1 MIGRRVKEIRVKKK
15 LSLSQLAERAEIAK
29 SYLSNIERD
38 ICINPTIDV
47 VEKLAKSLKVHPAV
61 LLSWEIKELG
71 SESVEDSF
79 SCIKNQINTLDS
91 IQLKELRDS
100 IDVIVWK
107 REKVPLS
114 DLGNLI

>member
-61 LLSWEIKELG
+61 LLSWEIKEEG
-71 SESVEDSF
+71 NERVEEYF
-79 SCIKNQINTLDS
+79 RCIKKQINTIDS
-91 IQLKELRDS
+91 IEMKE
-100 IDVIVWK
+100 I
-107 REKVPLS
+107 RE
-114 DLGNLI
+114 

>member
-1 MIGRRVKEIRVKKK
+1 MIGRRVKEIRMQKK

-29 SYLSNIERD
+29 SYLSNLERD

-47 VEKLAKSLKVHPAV
+47 VEKLAKALKVHPAV

-71 SESVEDSF
+71 SGMGDSF
-79 SCIKNQINTLDS
+79 SCIKSHISTLDS
-91 IQLKELRDS
+91 LQLKELRDS
-100 IDVIVWK
+100 IDIVVWK
-107 REKVPLS
+107 REKVPLI

>member
-1 MIGRRVKEIRVKKK
+1 MIGRRVKEIRMQKK
-15 LSLSQLAERAEIAK
+15 LSLSQLAERADIAK
-29 SYLSNIERD
+29 SYLSNMERE

-47 VEKLAKSLKVHPAV
+47 VEKLAQALKVHPAV

-71 SESVEDSF
+71 SESMDDSF
-79 SCIKNQINTLDS
+79 SCIKSHISTLDS
-91 IQLKELRDS
+91 LQLKELRDS
-100 IDVIVWK
+100 IDIVVWK

>member
-1 MIGRRVKEIRVKKK
+1 MIGRRVKEIRIQKK

-29 SYLSNIERD
+29 SYLSNLERD

-47 VEKLAKSLKVHPAV
+47 VEKLAKALKVHPAV

-71 SESVEDSF
+71 SGMDDSF
-79 SCIKNQINTLDS
+79 SCIKHISTLDS
-91 IQLKELRDS
+91 VQLKELRDS
-100 IDVIVWK
+100 IDIVVWK